1 MQHTARLYVIL
12 RGIIQKE
19 QPHVQIE
26 SKHVG
31 ASCMTFI

>member
-19 QPHVQIE
+19 QSRVQIE
-26 SKHVG
+26 SKQG
-31 ASCMTFI
+31 GFCMTFI